1 MNLYVMNEILKI
13 REILGT
19 LELPEGECELSASA
33 VAEYAEGTGNL
44 VVRLD
49 AAVHPCDTHYRDL
62 ALTLDWLPKGQTVSE
77 FSPIEEAG
85 EIARDAFRRWV
96 RQIRASAPALHKPSF
111 T

>member
-1 MNLYVMNEILKI
+1 MNEIFNT

-33 VAEYAEGTGNL
+33 VAEYAEGSGNL

-49 AAVHPCDTHYRDL
+49 AAVHPRHADRNNS
-62 ALTLDWLPKGQTVSE
+62 AISVGWLPKGQTVSE
-77 FSPIEEAG
+77 FSPIDEAG
-85 EIARDAFRRWV
+85 EIARDIFRRWV
-96 RQIRASAPALHKPSF
+96 RQVRASAPSLHQPSF

>member
-1 MNLYVMNEILKI
+1 MNELFNT

-33 VAEYAEGTGNL
+33 VAEYAEGSGNL

-49 AAVHPCDTHYRDL
+49 AAVHLRHASHRNNS
-62 ALTLDWLPKGQTVSE
+62 AISVNWLPKGQTVSE
-77 FSPIEEAG
+77 FSPIDEAG
-85 EIARDAFRRWV
+85 EIARDIFRRWV
-96 RQIRASAPALHKPSF
+96 RQVRAAAPSLHQPSF